1 MDDLLNIYIAKH
13 VPDMA
18 NFRPK
23 FIPLNPTY
31 VRDKDALATLSPML
45 DQAGEIGYLSE
56 RTRLDIAFAASML
69 RCEA

>member
-31 VRDKDALATLSPML
+31 IKLERSDISPKEL
-45 DQAGEIGYLSE
+45 V
-56 RTRLDIAFAASML
+56 
-69 RCEA
+69 